1 MPAKKKISYL
11 IFVPPVIFFA
21 LAALFMTGLGR
32 ENPNGL
38 PSTLIG
44 RSAPVLETTPLG
56 DLPQI
61 DDALLRAKNVKIV
74 NFWASWCLPCRVEHP
89 NLITLK
95 NQGIQIYGVNYKDEK
110 VNALKFL
117 SDLGN
122 PFAAIG
128 QDFDGRQAIE
138 WGVYGV
144 PETFIIDGNGK
155 IVLRFPGPI
164 TKHVLEKTILP
175 AIQKARENTQ

>member
-1 MPAKKKISYL
+1 MPAKKKFSYL
-11 IFVPPVIFFA
+11 ILVPPVIFFG
-21 LAALFMTGLGR
+21 LVALFMTGLSQD
-32 ENPNGL
+32 PNGL

-44 RSAPVLETTPLG
+44 RSAPALVTTPLG

-61 DDALLRAKNVKIV
+61 SDDLLRTDGVKIV

-89 NLITLK
+89 NLIKLK
-95 NQGIQIYGVNYKDEK
+95 AQGFQIYGVNYKDEK
-110 VNALKFL
+110 ANALKFL

-144 PETFIIDGNGK
+144 PETFIIDGRGK

-164 TKHVLEKTILP
+164 TKHVLEKTIMP
-175 AIQKARENTQ
+175 AIEQARANTR